1 MESVAAVDV
10 ASAPAQGTALS
21 GLLARRVGGI
31 AGSPIDD
38 SISLLQRQTH
48 PVISFAMGSP
58 AHDALPLAPLRAIAD
73 ELFEGQIADAL
84 GYGPTEG
91 EASLRAAL
99 RAWLAASGSPVGEE
113 ELLITAGGT
122 QGLDLVCKLFVDPG
136 DLVAVEDPT
145 YPNGT
150 AIITG
155 YEGCPLRCP
164 MDEQGLRIDRLGE
177 LMRRGGRPKL
187 IYVIPN
193 FQNPSGGTLSAERR
207 RELLALAERW
217 DALILEDDPYG
228 QLHFGAPPPP
238 SLWQMGRASGRVVAV
253 NTFSKILAAGLRV
266 GWVQAPASVIRRMIA
281 AKQGLDTCA
290 NVLGQRLIAGFLG
303 RGLLVPHLAGLRAL
317 YQARRDAMLAALDR
331 DFGNLPGV
339 SWQRPAGGFFLWFS
353 LPPGLSAEKLFPLA
367 LEEGVAFVPGSA
379 FLAPGAAGNSLRLCF
394 AHPDPL
400 AIEDGVRRLRRAV
413 DRLQG
418 R

>member
-1 MESVAAVDV
+1 MDIGAAAD
-10 ASAPAQGTALS
+10 ARSAPAWNR
-21 GLLARRVGGI
+21 LLASRVGGI

-38 SISLLQRQTH
+38 SISLLQQQIH

-58 AHDALPLAPLRAIAD
+58 ARDALPLAPLRAIAED
-73 ELFEGQIADAL
+73 IFESGMADAL

-99 RAWLAASGSPVGEE
+99 LAWLGTLGSPVGKE

-122 QGLDLVCKLFVDPG
+122 QGLDLVCKLFVGPG

-145 YPNGT
+145 YPNGM

-155 YEGCPLRCP
+155 YEGRLLRCP
-164 MDEQGLRIDRLGE
+164 TDEEGLRIDRLRE
-177 LMRRGGRPKL
+177 LAQREGRPKL
-187 IYVIPN
+187 IYVIPS
-193 FQNPSGGTLSAERR
+193 FQNPGGCTLSAARR
-207 RELLALAERW
+207 RELLALAEGW

-238 SLWQMGRASGRVVAV
+238 SLWLMGRASGRVIAV

-266 GWVQAPASVIRRMIA
+266 GWVQAPAPIIHKMIA

-303 RGLLVPHLAGLRAL
+303 RGLLAPHLASLRAL
-317 YQARRDAMLAALDR
+317 YQARRDAMLASLDHH
-331 DFGNLPGV
+331 FGTLPGV
-339 SWQRPAGGFFLWFS
+339 GWQRPAGGFFLWLR

-379 FLAPGAAGNSLRLCF
+379 FQGPGAAGNSLRLCF

-400 AIEDGVRRLRRAV
+400 AIEDGVGRLRRAI